1 MKTNIK
7 IKHNGNNCKF
17 KELQEVCFKNGVYW
31 RTLGH
36 IYRDTTDI
44 KYGIFIN
51 DKITFTSSEYYFENE
66 TAYEE
71 VDIDLFI
78 KTNGTCEEKPTIG
91 IEVGDEYLNSVGKK
105 CKILYANYN
114 SQIKYLH
121 QDGSIYWTSY
131 SNIKK
136 NWTKLTKPP
145 NNTKE
150 FKPIEYYSIKLQG
163 TTLEQRLRLK
173 EVLLANN
180 QNVYK
185 GSVVFCNTENN
196 TYEYHSVFCFNKHNW
211 LCIPKDNISVN
222 IDTLIDIETFIELF
236 NTTKEKEEQMPL
248 IDDYAIELYGTSLED
263 RLKLRDTLLL
273 RKEHVYSSSIAFS
286 TSEFEEEEECFCNL
300 DNTQWIVNCID
311 DCENKIKIS
320 LQDFLNKF
328 ALHKD
333 QTKQTKTTKKG
344 STIMEKVK
352 QTAKQ
357 TVAQN
362 KEAAIIAS
370 KMEAGRIL
378 NKQVLKQAAKHVPFW
393 AKGYLDSPLAP
404 IIIANAAAMLGN
416 HTGNTKVQKLS
427 ELMLLAAADTT
438 VQSFNLDKIIDDAL
452 AGIKLPA
459 GILDADDN

>member
-7 IKHNGNNCKF
+7 IKHDGNNCKF

-31 RTLGH
+31 RVLDSV
-36 IYRDTTDI
+36 YRDTTNV
-44 KYGIFIN
+44 KYGIFI
-51 DKITFTSSEYYFENE
+51 DDIITSTSSEKYFEDV
-66 TAYEE
+66 TDYEE

-78 KTNGTCEEKPTIG
+78 KTNGTCEEKLTIG
-91 IEVGDEYLNSVGKK
+91 IEVGDEYLNSAGKK
-105 CKILYANYN
+105 CTISKILYGNYL
-114 SQIKYLH
+114 KYLH
-121 QDGSIYWTSY
+121 QDGHIYQTTCA
-131 SNIKK
+131 NIKK
-136 NWTKLTKPP
+136 NWTKLTKHQS
-145 NNTKE
+145 NTKVS
-150 FKPIEYYSIKLQG
+150 KPIEYYSIKLQG

-180 QNVYK
+180 QNVLID
-185 GSVVFCNTENN
+185 SAAFLRT
-196 TYEYHSVFCFNKHNW
+196 
-211 LCIPKDNISVN
+211 KDNVLSKPHVMSFKEDIWLTVLKDNVN
-222 IDTLIDIETFIELF
+222 IDTLIDLETFIEFF
-236 NTTKEKEEQMPL
+236 NPTKEKEEQMPL

-263 RLKLRDTLLL
+263 RLKLRDVLKQ
-273 RKEHVYSSSIAFS
+273 RKEHVYSNCVAFNA
-286 TSEFEEEEECFCNL
+286 TKFKEEEYFCNL
-300 DNTQWIVNCID
+300 DNTEWMVEHID
-311 DCENKIKIS
+311 DCKDKIKIS
-320 LQDFLNKF
+320 LQDFLEKF

-333 QTKQTKTTKKG
+333 QTKQTKTIKKG
-344 STIMEKVK
+344 LTIMEKVK
-352 QTAKQ
+352 ETAKK
-357 TVAQN
+357 TVSQN

-459 GILDADDN
+459 GILEDDAK

>member
-7 IKHNGNNCKF
+7 IKHDGNNCKF

-31 RTLGH
+31 RVLDSV
-36 IYRDTTDI
+36 YRDTTDV
-44 KYGIFIN
+44 KYGIFI
-51 DKITFTSSEYYFENE
+51 DDRITSTSSERYFEDV
-66 TAYEE
+66 TDYEE

-78 KTNGTCEEKPTIG
+78 KTNGTCEEKPIIG
-91 IEVGDEYLNSVGKK
+91 IEVGDEYLNSAGKK
-105 CKILYANYN
+105 CTISEILYGNYL
-114 SQIKYLH
+114 KYLH
-121 QDGSIYWTSY
+121 QDGHIYQTTR

-136 NWTKLTKPP
+136 NWTKLTKSQS
-145 NNTKE
+145 N
-150 FKPIEYYSIKLQG
+150 
-163 TTLEQRLRLK
+163 
-173 EVLLANN
+173 
-180 QNVYK
+180 
-185 GSVVFCNTENN
+185 
-196 TYEYHSVFCFNKHNW
+196 H
-211 LCIPKDNISVN
+211 
-222 IDTLIDIETFIELF
+222 
-236 NTTKEKEEQMPL
+236 KEEQMPL

-273 RKEHVYSSSIAFS
+273 RKEHVYSSSIAFNA
-286 TSEFEEEEECFCNL
+286 SEFEEEEECFCNL
-300 DNTQWIVNCID
+300 DNTQWIVECID
-311 DCENKIKIS
+311 DCKDKIKIS

-333 QTKQTKTTKKG
+333 QIEQTKTTKKG

-352 QTAKQ
+352 QTAKK
-357 TVAQN
+357 TVSQN

>member
-1 MKTNIK
+1 MKTKIK
-7 IKHNGNNCKF
+7 IKHDGNNCKF
-17 KELQEVCFKNGVYW
+17 KKLQEICFKNGIYW
-31 RTLGH
+31 RTLGR

-44 KYGIFIN
+44 KYGIFID
-51 DKITFTSSEYYFENE
+51 DKITFTLSEDRFENE
-66 TAYEE
+66 TAYKE

-91 IEVGDEYLNSVGKK
+91 IEVGDEYLNSEGKK

-114 SQIKYLH
+114 SQIKYLY

-136 NWTKLTKPP
+136 NWTKLTKVQS
-145 NNTKE
+145 NTKE
-150 FKPIEYYSIKLQG
+150 FKPIEYYSIELQG

-180 QNVYK
+180 QNVLISSIAFSY
-185 GSVVFCNTENN
+185 TEDS
-196 TYEYHSVFCFNKHNW
+196 TYNALHVLYFDGIWWTTKS
-211 LCIPKDNISVN
+211 KDYAN

-236 NTTKEKEEQMPL
+236 NPTKEKEEQIPL
-248 IDDYAIELYGTSLED
+248 INDYAIELYDTSLEN
-263 RLKLRDTLLL
+263 RLKLRDVLMQ
-273 RKEHVYSSSIAFS
+273 RKENVHLNSSTFKGTTTPKINEYFCSINS
-286 TSEFEEEEECFCNL
+286 NKEWMVEGGE
-300 DNTQWIVNCID
+300 NCED
-311 DCENKIKIS
+311 KIKVS
-320 LQDFLNKF
+320 LQYFLNKF
-328 ALHKD
+328 ELRKD
-333 QTKQTKTTKKG
+333 QTEQTKTIKKG

-352 QTAKQ
+352 QTAKK
-357 TVAQN
+357 TVSQN

-404 IIIANAAAMLGN
+404 IIIANAAVMLGN

-452 AGIKLPA
+452 TGIKLPA